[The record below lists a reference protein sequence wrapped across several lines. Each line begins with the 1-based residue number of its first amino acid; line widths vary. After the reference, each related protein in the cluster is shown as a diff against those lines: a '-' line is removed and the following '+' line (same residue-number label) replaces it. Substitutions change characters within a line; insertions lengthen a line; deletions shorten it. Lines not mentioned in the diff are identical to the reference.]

1 MQVAPSIAPVLKNS
15 NAESNNPNI
24 EKKDLEDKKQ
34 TSLSKKTSSF
44 PGNSKLGK
52 KNMPPKPLF
61 SFL

>member
-34 TSLSKKTSSF
+34 T
-44 PGNSKLGK
+44 
-52 KNMPPKPLF
+52 
-61 SFL
+61 